1 MVDLGRRLEKL
12 ERARP
17 AARVPKLVRL
27 WIADEDEAAAL
38 RDAEAQELD
47 ARPEGADVLLIRLV
61 SLLDG
66 SCTRDVG
73 CTIAH
78 R

>member
-12 ERARP
+12 ERAQP

-27 WIADEDEAAAL
+27 CITDEDEAAVL
-38 RDAEAQELD
+38 REAEAQELD

-61 SLLDG
+61 PLSDR
-66 SCTRDVG
+66 SRFARV
-73 CTIAH
+73 
-78 R
+78 